1 MLEGDIGL
9 EGLSPKEAPAAQ
21 AAGAVDAEGAPPGR
35 PGAQAA
41 AMRVNEKYSTLPAE
55 DRSVHIINICAIED
69 IGYLPS
75 EGTLLNSLS
84 VDPDAECKH
93 GLYFRDGRRKVD
105 YILVYHPKR
114 PSGSRTLARRVQH
127 GDAAPAARG
136 TRQDQPLPGKGDV
149 GAAGGPE
156 PPMDYHEDD
165 KRFRREEYEGNLLE
179 AGLELERDEETKI
192 HGVGFVKIH
201 APWNVLCRE
210 AEFLKLKMPTKKL
223 YHINETRGLLKKIN
237 SVLQKITDPIQP
249 KVAGHRPQTTK
260 RLSYPFSREKQHLFD
275 LSDKDSFFDSKTRST
290 IVYEILKRTTCTK
303 AKYSMGQGEGRKKDS
318 ALLSKRRKCSKY
330 GITSLLANGV
340 YSAAYPLHDGDYE
353 GENVEFNDRKLL
365 YQEWASYGVF
375 YKYQP
380 IDLVRK
386 YFGEK
391 IGLYFAWLGVYTQ
404 MLIPASVVGII
415 VFLYG
420 CATVDENIPSMEMCD
435 QRHNITMCPLCDKA
449 CSYWK
454 MSSACAT
461 ARASHLFDNPATV
474 FFSVFMA
481 LWAAT
486 FMEHWKRKQMRLNY
500 RWDLT
505 GFEEEEEAVKDHPRA
520 EYEARV
526 LEKSLRKESK
536 SKEKRR
542 HIPEEST
549 NKWKQRVKTAM
560 AGVKLTDKVKLTW
573 RDRFPAYITNLV
585 SIVFMIAVTFAIV
598 LGVIIYRISTAA
610 ALAMNSSPSVRS
622 NIRVTVTATAVIINL
637 VVIILLDEVYGC
649 IARWLTKIEVPKT
662 EKSFEER
669 LIFKAFLL
677 KFVNSYTP
685 IFYVAFFKGRFVGRP
700 GDYVYIFRSFRM
712 EECAPGGCLM
722 ELCIQLSI
730 IMLGKQLIQNN
741 LFEIGIPTD
750 PRERLWHTM
759 PETGKKAQLGAQ
771 PQAITGSPA
780 CFEIHQQEA
789 APGGSGDPTASGTS
803 SPHRAHSQARL
814 RPPSPLEPPSPR
826 PRPYKRPAEAPGP
839 REKPAAWLPDG
850 GSPGAPPAVLT
861 MATLSL
867 PGTRNLY
874 LTSPRSPALRWPRCP
889 RAKPHRRLADR
900 EDDGQEEGHEAD
912 RPGQWVQPAPRGPMG
927 GDDGALGDQGWWR
940 DPLAAQDCPRQALAS
955 PGTTSA
961 LGATTTGP
969 HCGGRGA
976 QQRANCP
983 ALLAVIQFGFVT
995 LFVASFPLAPLFAL
1009 LNNIIEIR
1017 LDAKKFVTELR
1028 RPVAVRAK
1036 DIGIWYNILRGVGK
1050 LAVIINA
1057 FVISFTSD
1065 FIPRLVYLYMY
1076 SQNGTMHGF
1085 VNHTLS
1091 SFNVS
1096 DFQNGTA
1103 PNDPLDLGYEVQICR
1118 YKDYREPPWSEHK
1131 YDISKDFW
1139 AVLAARLA
1147 FVIVFQNL
1155 VMFMSDFVDWVIPD
1169 IPKDISQQIHKEKV
1183 LMVELFMREEQGKQR
1198 LLGTWMEKDRK
1209 KDEPCNSHGPKAGLD
1224 SPEYP
1229 GGTL

>member
-1 MLEGDIGL
+1 
-9 EGLSPKEAPAAQ
+9 
-21 AAGAVDAEGAPPGR
+21 
-35 PGAQAA
+35 
-41 AMRVNEKYSTLPAE
+41 MRVNEKYSTLPAE

-435 QRHNITMCPLCDKA
+435 QRHNITMCPLCDKT

-536 SKEKRR
+536 SKE
-542 HIPEEST
+542 
-549 NKWKQRVKTAM
+549 
-560 AGVKLTDKVKLTW
+560 TDKVKLTW
-573 RDRFPAYITNLV
+573 RDRFPAYVTNLV

-741 LFEIGIPTD
+741 LFEIGIPKMKKFI
-750 PRERLWHTM
+750 RYLRLRRQSPPDHD
-759 PETGKKAQLGAQ
+759 EYGKKRQRY
-771 PQAITGSPA
+771 
-780 CFEIHQQEA
+780 EA
-789 APGGSGDPTASGTS
+789 DYT
-803 SPHRAHSQARL
+803 
-814 RPPSPLEPPSPR
+814 LEPF
-826 PRPYKRPAEAPGP
+826 AG
-839 REKPAAWLPDG
+839 
-850 GSPGAPPAVLT
+850 LT
-861 MATLSL
+861 PEYM
-867 PGTRNLY
+867 
-874 LTSPRSPALRWPRCP
+874 
-889 RAKPHRRLADR
+889 
-900 EDDGQEEGHEAD
+900 E
-912 RPGQWVQPAPRGPMG
+912 MI
-927 GDDGALGDQGWWR
+927 
-940 DPLAAQDCPRQALAS
+940 
-955 PGTTSA
+955 
-961 LGATTTGP
+961 
-969 HCGGRGA
+969 
-976 QQRANCP
+976 
-983 ALLAVIQFGFVT
+983 IQFGFVT

-1229 GGTL
+1229 GGAL

>member
-1 MLEGDIGL
+1 QQGPEVTPL
-9 EGLSPKEAPAAQ
+9 
-21 AAGAVDAEGAPPGR
+21 
-35 PGAQAA
+35 
-41 AMRVNEKYSTLPAE
+41 LPA
-55 DRSVHIINICAIED
+55 DQVTATSS
-69 IGYLPS
+69 PPQ
-75 EGTLLNSLS
+75 LLNSLS
-84 VDPDAECKH
+84 VDPDAGCRF
-93 GLYFRDGRRKVD
+93 GQYFRDGRRKVD
-105 YILVYHPKR
+105 YILVYHHKR
-114 PSGSRTLARRVQH
+114 PA
-127 GDAAPAARG
+127 G
-136 TRQDQPLPGKGDV
+136 TRGPGWPQSRDPRGPGISCVRRCPGKV
-149 GAAGGPE
+149 
-156 PPMDYHEDD
+156 
-165 KRFRREEYEGNLLE
+165 
-179 AGLELERDEETKI
+179 TKI

-201 APWNVLCRE
+201 APWSVLCRE
-210 AEFLKLKMPTKKL
+210 AEFLKLKMPTKKM
-223 YHINETRGLLKKIN
+223 YHMSKTRGLLKTIS

-249 KVAGHRPQTTK
+249 RVAEHRPQTMK
-260 RLSYPFSREKQHLFD
+260 RLSYPFSREKQHLEAGAAGRGAYGNCCPS
-275 LSDKDSFFDSKTRST
+275 LSPPQ
-290 IVYEILKRTTCTK
+290 VYEILKRTTCTK
-303 AKYSMGQGEGRKKDS
+303 AKYSMGQGEGRRKDS
-318 ALLSKRRKCSKY
+318 ALLSKRRKCGEY

-340 YSAAYPLHDGDYE
+340 YSAAYPLHDVSSLDT
-353 GENVEFNDRKLL
+353 RSLL
-365 YQEWASYGVF
+365 YEEWASYGVF

-391 IGLYFAWLGVYTQ
+391 IGLYFAWLGAYTQ
-404 MLIPASVVGII
+404 MLIPASVVGVI

-420 CATVDENIPSMEMCD
+420 CATMDENIPSMEMCD
-435 QRHNITMCPLCDKA
+435 QRHNITMCPLCDKT

-505 GFEEEEEAVKDHPRA
+505 GFEEEEFPPQDHPRA

-536 SKEKRR
+536 NKE
-542 HIPEEST
+542 
-549 NKWKQRVKTAM
+549 
-560 AGVKLTDKVKLTW
+560 TDKVKLTW
-573 RDRFPAYITNLV
+573 RDRFPAYFTNLV
-585 SIVFMIAVTFAIV
+585 SIIAVTFAIV

-649 IARWLTKIEVPKT
+649 IARWLTTIEVPKT

-669 LIFKAFLL
+669 LTFKAFLL

-685 IFYVAFFKGRFVGRP
+685 IFYVAFFKGWFVGRP

-712 EECAPGGCLM
+712 EECAPRGCLM

-741 LFEIGIPTD
+741 LFEIGIPK
-750 PRERLWHTM
+750 M
-759 PETGKKAQLGAQ
+759 KKFVRYLKLRRQSA
-771 PQAITGSPA
+771 
-780 CFEIHQQEA
+780 A
-789 APGGSGDPTASGTS
+789 APEELVKRRQRYEVDYN
-803 SPHRAHSQARL
+803 
-814 RPPSPLEPPSPR
+814 LEPF
-826 PRPYKRPAEAPGP
+826 AG
-839 REKPAAWLPDG
+839 
-850 GSPGAPPAVLT
+850 LT
-861 MATLSL
+861 
-867 PGTRNLY
+867 P
-874 LTSPRSPALRWPRCP
+874 
-889 RAKPHRRLADR
+889 
-900 EDDGQEEGHEAD
+900 E
-912 RPGQWVQPAPRGPMG
+912 
-927 GDDGALGDQGWWR
+927 
-940 DPLAAQDCPRQALAS
+940 
-955 PGTTSA
+955 
-961 LGATTTGP
+961 
-969 HCGGRGA
+969 
-976 QQRANCP
+976 
-983 ALLAVIQFGFVT
+983 VIQFGFVT

-1009 LNNIIEIR
+1009 LR
-1017 LDAKKFVTELR
+1017 AGGGVLR
-1028 RPVAVRAK
+1028 AGPSSP
-1036 DIGIWYNILRGVGK
+1036 GIWYNILRGVGK

-1091 SFNVS
+1091 FFNVS

-1103 PNDPLDLGYEVQICR
+1103 PSDPLDLGYEVQICR
-1118 YKDYREPPWSEHK
+1118 YKDYREPPWSGHK
-1131 YDISKDFW
+1131 YDVSKEFW

-1183 LMVELFMREEQGKQR
+1183 LMVELFMREEQGKQQ
-1198 LLGTWMEKDRK
+1198 LLDTWMEKDRE
-1209 KDEPCNSHGPKAGLD
+1209 DQEPCNHHSATPRPDGGPGR
-1224 SPEYP
+1224 
-1229 GGTL
+1229 GGAYRGGIL